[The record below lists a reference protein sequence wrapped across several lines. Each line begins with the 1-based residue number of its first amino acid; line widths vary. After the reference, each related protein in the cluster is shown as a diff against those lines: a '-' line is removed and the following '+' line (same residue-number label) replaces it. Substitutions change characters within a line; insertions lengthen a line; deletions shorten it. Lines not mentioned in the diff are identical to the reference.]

1 MIVPELVFTDNDGYK
16 SVEYGQLVSL
26 GIGSIKEQQKNIDS
40 IYIRINKLKEIIG
53 G

>member
-1 MIVPELVFTDNDGYK
+1 MFTDDEGFK

-26 GIGSIKEQQKNIDS
+26 GIGSIQEQQKRIDS
-40 IYIRINKLKEIIG
+40 IYNRINKLKEIIG